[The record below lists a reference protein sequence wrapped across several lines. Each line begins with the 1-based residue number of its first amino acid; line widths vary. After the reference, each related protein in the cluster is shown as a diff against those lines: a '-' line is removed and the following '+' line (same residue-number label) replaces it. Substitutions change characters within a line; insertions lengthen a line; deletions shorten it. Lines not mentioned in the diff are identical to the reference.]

1 MMGLS
6 SGVIANEWLERGS
19 ALRPARYHIPPLTDA
34 VTTADGGS
42 GNENCNENCKLQ
54 IDEASKRASRVKKPG
69 LAVDELILF
78 VHA

>member
-42 GNENCNENCKLQ
+42 GNENCKLQ